1 MSIIGNGNDQT
12 ILSKSD
18 LEDKR
23 KKKKWEKI
31 LRECHDKSEHIKEC
45 NDVRVVT
52 SVDER
57 LVGDNFTI
65 SELIPTDPSLE
76 FTHDPEMEIPAF
88 LILIGT
94 ILSTAFGFS
103 LYTWMGCRWK
113 RHKNNDACCFCGF
126 TSKIEDPQTQR
137 IIELEEASRADKELL
152 AQLRE
157 ELTKLKVDHQEA
169 SAAVGQLPVQ
179 YALKETVDPIKIG
192 FKTLEAELKKMKKK
206 VDKIY
211 VKEEVGQAS
220 GGHNLADRRLIEEMN
235 ELKADVERLNRKM
248 NAAILPK
255 DGTSTDQSRTVG
267 KAMYAVFDDH
277 DKQIFEM
284 KKLIAALT
292 EKIQELEGGSSNEDD
307 F

>member
-1 MSIIGNGNDQT
+1 
-12 ILSKSD
+12 
-18 LEDKR
+18 
-23 KKKKWEKI
+23 
-31 LRECHDKSEHIKEC
+31 
-45 NDVRVVT
+45 
-52 SVDER
+52 
-57 LVGDNFTI
+57 
-65 SELIPTDPSLE
+65 
-76 FTHDPEMEIPAF
+76 
-88 LILIGT
+88 
-94 ILSTAFGFS
+94 
-103 LYTWMGCRWK
+103 MGCRWK

-192 FKTLEAELKKMKKK
+192 FKTLETELKKMKKK